1 MKGRVPANL
10 APLTRCSS
18 LPLGWLVVGQIRK
31 RLGVGPHQPV
41 DSFGIASCF
50 SWEPC
55 EPERLKNKLKTR
67 VPGKNFGWCEAV
79 AVRFRPRDGY
89 LPVETGVFGFPV
101 RRAASPAEASELRAG
116 RVPRFRFQQPSLSG
130 PIECSHRIESG
141 ALPTASPSSFLD
153 HCQQPMQGL
162 SWQRLPASTP
172 ATSSGFSS

>member
-18 LPLGWLVVGQIRK
+18 LPFGWLVVGQIRK

-41 DSFGIASCF
+41 DSFGIASF
-50 SWEPC
+50 VSWEPC

-101 RRAASPAEASELRAG
+101 RRAASPAEASEVRAG
-116 RVPRFRFQQPSLSG
+116 
-130 PIECSHRIESG
+130 
-141 ALPTASPSSFLD
+141 
-153 HCQQPMQGL
+153 
-162 SWQRLPASTP
+162 
-172 ATSSGFSS
+172 